1 MVIYDKPKWHIDFG
15 MNKKE
20 VVDKFKLVFTFLS
33 NNNMLS
39 DEGLEQIEIGID
51 EECSLNEKAVN
62 NKGKSFLE
70 YCYED
75 AINFDSKNILSFLND
90 KLISFNSKL
99 EHHIDNK

>member
-1 MVIYDKPKWHIDFG
+1 MVIYDKPKWHIDSG

-20 VVDKFKLVFTFLS
+20 VVDKFKLVFIFLS

-51 EECSLNEKAVN
+51 EECSLNEKSVN

-75 AINFDSKNILSFLND
+75 AINFESKNILSFLND
-90 KLISFNSKL
+90 KLISFNSKP